1 VVSLAEAIPLTYE
14 VMDAYHLGGE
24 ILKGSL
30 TRLSA
35 KGGEVRL
42 ETPVPT
48 LSNLKMRLLDKNG
61 GEIPG
66 SLYGKITGLVPKSS
80 TDFLIRFTSVSPEIE
95 TLLRGLLSS
104 QAAAGTQ
111 RPSATKRK
119 RRRRSAPSDVRAL
132 H

>member
-1 VVSLAEAIPLTYE
+1 
-14 VMDAYHLGGE
+14 
-24 ILKGSL
+24 
-30 TRLSA
+30 
-35 KGGEVRL
+35 
-42 ETPVPT
+42 
-48 LSNLKMRLLDKNG
+48 MRLLDKNG